1 MDILSVFGNMFWH
14 IFTSP
19 LLILILVGS
28 TFLGIIFGAMPGL
41 TATLGVALLTTLTYG
56 LDNQTALLALLSIYV
71 GGVYGG
77 MYTSILLNIPG
88 TAASAATAM
97 DGYPMAQKGQTG
109 RAFGL
114 ATTSSLIGSAIGMVF
129 VALLSPMIAKAALQF
144 TSYEYFLLALFGIL
158 ISGSLTSPELA
169 IKGWIAGLFGIWLST
184 IGQDHMQMY
193 PRFTMGMH
201 ELDNGIDVVPVLIG
215 AFGIPQIMA
224 VLESKLKMKSMN
236 AKSIGKLIP
245 DMKTMFKNSRLIGS
259 SALTGVGIGAV
270 PGIGEDIAAWVAY
283 GIARKTSKKPETFGK
298 GAPEGVIST
307 SVANQACVGGAM
319 IPLLSL
325 GIPGSPPAVML
336 LGALMLHNV
345 APGPMLLKTN
355 PEFIPQVT
363 AILFAAAIAMWIC
376 GMILSKQVVHIL
388 RIPQTLFMPLIAVL
402 CVIGSFAL
410 GMRVF
415 NLYLMGVIGIIS
427 YFFMKLRVPIAPL
440 VIGVILGPMADTSLR
455 TGLKTTGGS
464 LMPMIERPISLIL
477 VCIITMIICSQ
488 IPAVNKAIRTF
499 FSNMKNRLSPSST

>member
-1 MDILSVFGNMFWH
+1 MDILSTFGSMFWH

-97 DGYPMAQKGQTG
+97 DGYPMAQQGQAG

-129 VALLSPMIAKAALQF
+129 VALLSPVIAKAALQF

-193 PRFTMGMH
+193 HALPWAFT
-201 ELDNGIDVVPVLIG
+201 NST
-215 AFGIPQIMA
+215 MA
-224 VLESKLKMKSMN
+224 SMWF
-236 AKSIGKLIP
+236 P
-245 DMKTMFKNSRLIGS
+245 
-259 SALTGVGIGAV
+259 
-270 PGIGEDIAAWVAY
+270 Y
-283 GIARKTSKKPETFGK
+283 
-298 GAPEGVIST
+298 
-307 SVANQACVGGAM
+307 
-319 IPLLSL
+319 
-325 GIPGSPPAVML
+325 
-336 LGALMLHNV
+336 
-345 APGPMLLKTN
+345 
-355 PEFIPQVT
+355 
-363 AILFAAAIAMWIC
+363 
-376 GMILSKQVVHIL
+376 
-388 RIPQTLFMPLIAVL
+388 
-402 CVIGSFAL
+402 
-410 GMRVF
+410 
-415 NLYLMGVIGIIS
+415 
-427 YFFMKLRVPIAPL
+427 
-440 VIGVILGPMADTSLR
+440 
-455 TGLKTTGGS
+455 
-464 LMPMIERPISLIL
+464 
-477 VCIITMIICSQ
+477 
-488 IPAVNKAIRTF
+488 
-499 FSNMKNRLSPSST
+499 

>member
-1 MDILSVFGNMFWH
+1 MDILTA
-14 IFTSP
+14 FTSM
-19 LLILILVGS
+19 LLEIFSSPTTVLILVGS

-56 LDNQTALLALLSIYV
+56 LNSDVALVALLAIYV

-77 MYTSILLNIPG
+77 MYTAILLNIPG

-97 DGYPMAQKGQTG
+97 DGYPMAQKGQAG

-114 ATTSSLIGSAIGMVF
+114 TTTSSVIGSFIGMIF
-129 VALLSPMIAKAALQF
+129 VALLSPMIAQAALQF

-158 ISGSLTSPELA
+158 ISGSLTSPDLA
-169 IKGWIAGLFGIWLST
+169 IKGWVAGLFGIWLST

-193 PRFTMGMH
+193 PRFTMGIH

-215 AFGIPQIMA
+215 AFGMPQIMS
-224 VLESKLKMKSMN
+224 VLESKLKMGKMKSFGRLLPDFKTMRAN
-236 AKSIGKLIP
+236 AKNIV
-245 DMKTMFKNSRLIGS
+245 N
-259 SALTGVGIGAV
+259 SALIGVGIGAV

-283 GIARKTSKKPETFGK
+283 GIARKTNKNPEEFGK
-298 GAPEGVIST
+298 GKPEGVIAT
-307 SVANQACVGGAM
+307 ATANQACVGGAM

-336 LGALMLHNV
+336 LGALMLHNI

-355 PEFIPQVT
+355 PTFIPEVT

-376 GMILSKQVVHIL
+376 GMILSKQVVYIL

-410 GMRVF
+410 GLRVF
-415 NLYLMGVIGIIS
+415 NLYLMGIIGIIS
-427 YFFMKLRVPIAPL
+427 YFFLKLRIPIAPL

-464 LMPMIERPISLIL
+464 LWPMIERPISLALVIIIL
-477 VCIITMIICSQ
+477 LILSSQ
-488 IPAVNKAIRTF
+488 IPAFNNVIKSGFGAVKR
-499 FSNMKNRLSPSST
+499 KLSSS

>member
-1 MDILSVFGNMFWH
+1 MDILPIFGNMLLQ

-19 LLILILVGS
+19 TLILILVGS
-28 TFLGIIFGAMPGL
+28 TFLGIVFGAMPGL

-56 LDNQTALLALLSIYV
+56 LDHETALIALLAIYV

-77 MYTSILLNIPG
+77 MYTAILINIPG

-97 DGYPMAQKGQTG
+97 DGYPMARKGQAG

-114 ATTSSLIGSAIGMVF
+114 ATTSSLIGSLTGMIF
-129 VALLSPMIAKAALQF
+129 VALLSPMIAKVALQF

-158 ISGSLTSPELA
+158 ISGSLTSPDLA

-184 IGQDHMQMY
+184 IGQDHIQMY
-193 PRFTMGMH
+193 PRFTFGMH
-201 ELDNGIDVVPVLIG
+201 DLDNGIDVVPVLIG
-215 AFGIPQIMA
+215 AFGIPQIMM
-224 VLESKLKMKSMN
+224 VLESKLKLGNMN
-236 AKSIGKLIP
+236 AAKLGRLLP
-245 DMKTMFKNSRLIGS
+245 DFGIMIKNGRNIVA

-283 GIARKTSKKPETFGK
+283 GLSRKGSKNPEEFGK

-345 APGPMLLKTN
+345 APGPMLLKQN
-355 PEFIPQVT
+355 PDFVPQVT
-363 AILFAAAIAMWIC
+363 AILFAAGIAMFIC
-376 GMILSKQVVHIL
+376 GMILSKQVIHIL
-388 RIPQTLFMPLIAVL
+388 RVPQSLFMPLIAVL

-410 GMRVF
+410 GLHVF
-415 NLYLMGVIGIIS
+415 NLYLMGIIGIIS
-427 YFFMKLRVPIAPL
+427 YFFIKLQLPIAPL
-440 VIGVILGPMADTSLR
+440 VIGVILGPMADTALR

-464 LMPMIERPISLIL
+464 LWPLVERPISLIL
-477 VCIITMIICSQ
+477 LLIIIAIVCSQ
-488 IPAVNKAIRTF
+488 IPFINKAIRKLFGSIKT
-499 FSNMKNRLSPSST
+499 KLARA

>member
-1 MDILSVFGNMFWH
+1 MNILNVFSGMLLQ
-14 IFTSP
+14 IFSSP
-19 LLILILVGS
+19 LLIVILIGS

-56 LDNQTALLALLSIYV
+56 LDSETALLALLAIYV

-77 MYTSILLNIPG
+77 MYTAILLNIPG

-97 DGYPMAQKGQTG
+97 DGYPMAHKGQAG

-114 ATTSSLIGSAIGMVF
+114 ATTSSLIGSLVGMTF
-129 VALLSPMIAKAALQF
+129 VALLSPLIAQVALQF

-184 IGQDHMQMY
+184 IGQDHIQMY
-193 PRFTMGMH
+193 PRFTFGMH
-201 ELDNGIDVVPVLIG
+201 DLDNGIDVVPVLIG
-215 AFGIPQIMA
+215 AFGIPQIMI
-224 VLESKLKMKSMN
+224 VLESKMKLGSMN
-236 AKSIGKLIP
+236 AKSLGKLLP
-245 DMKTMFKNSRLIGS
+245 DFRTMFQNLRNIIT
-259 SALTGVGIGAV
+259 SAFTGVGIGAV
-270 PGIGEDIAAWVAY
+270 PGIGEDIAAWVSY
-283 GIARKTSKKPETFGK
+283 GIARKTSKTPEEFGK

-307 SVANQACVGGAM
+307 CVANQACVGGAM

-345 APGPMLLKTN
+345 APGPMLLKSN
-355 PEFIPQVT
+355 PDFVPQVT
-363 AILFAAAIAMWIC
+363 AILFAAGIAMWIC
-376 GMILSKQVVHIL
+376 GMILSKQVIHIL
-388 RIPQTLFMPLIAVL
+388 RVPQTLFMPLIAVL

-410 GMRVF
+410 GLHVF
-415 NLYLMGVIGIIS
+415 NLYLMGIIGIIS
-427 YFFMKLRVPIAPL
+427 YFFIKLHLPIAPL
-440 VIGVILGPMADTSLR
+440 VIGVILGPMADTALR

-464 LMPMIERPISLIL
+464 LWPMVDRPISLVL
-477 VCIITMIICSQ
+477 VLIIVAIVCSQ
-488 IPAVNKAIRTF
+488 IPFINTAIRKI
-499 FSNMKNRLSPSST
+499 FSRVKNKLAGAY

>member
-1 MDILSVFGNMFWH
+1 MDILPIIGNMLLQ

-19 LLILILVGS
+19 TLIFILVGS

-56 LDNQTALLALLSIYV
+56 LDHETALLALLSIYV

-77 MYTSILLNIPG
+77 MYTAILINIPG

-97 DGYPMAQKGQTG
+97 DGYPMAQKGQAG

-114 ATTSSLIGSAIGMVF
+114 ATTSSLIGSFVGMIC
-129 VALLSPMIAKAALQF
+129 VALLSPMIAEAALEF
-144 TSYEYFLLALFGIL
+144 TSYEYFLLAVFGIL
-158 ISGSLTSPELA
+158 ISGSLTSPDLA
-169 IKGWIAGLFGIWLST
+169 VKGWIAGLFGIWLST
-184 IGQDHMQMY
+184 IGQDKIQMF
-193 PRFTMGMH
+193 PRFTFGMH
-201 ELDNGIDVVPVLIG
+201 DLDSGIEVVPVLIG
-215 AFGIPQIMA
+215 AFGIPQIMI
-224 VLESKLKMKSMN
+224 VLESKLKLGNMN
-236 AKSIGKLIP
+236 SKNLGRLLP
-245 DMKTMFKNSRLIGS
+245 DFRTMIQNGRNIVA
-259 SALTGVGIGAV
+259 SALVGVGIGAV

-283 GIARKTSKKPETFGK
+283 GVARKSSKTPERFGK

-345 APGPMLLKTN
+345 APGPMLLKQN
-355 PEFIPQVT
+355 PEFVPQVT
-363 AILFAAAIAMWIC
+363 AILFAAAIAMWVC
-376 GMILSKQVVHIL
+376 GMILSKQVIHIL

-410 GMRVF
+410 GLNTF
-415 NLYLMGVIGIIS
+415 NLYLMGIIGIIS
-427 YFFMKLRVPIAPL
+427 YFFIKLQLPIAPL
-440 VIGVILGPMADTSLR
+440 VIGVILGPMADTALR

-464 LMPMIERPISLIL
+464 LWPMVERPIALIL
-477 VCIITMIICSQ
+477 VLIIITIIGSQ
-488 IPAVNKAIRTF
+488 IPFVNNAIRKMF
-499 FSNMKNRLSPSST
+499 KGIKNKLVKQN

>member
-1 MDILSVFGNMFWH
+1 METLLTFANMLGN
-14 IFTSP
+14 IFSSP
-19 LLILILVGS
+19 TLILILLGS
-28 TFLGIIFGAMPGL
+28 TFLGIVFGAMPGL

-56 LDNQTALLALLSIYV
+56 LDPQTALLSLLAIYV

-97 DGYPMAQKGQTG
+97 DGFPMAQKGQAG

-114 ATTSSLIGSAIGMVF
+114 ATTSSLIGSFIGMIF
-129 VALLSPMIAKAALQF
+129 VALLSPWIAAAALEF

-158 ISGSLTSPELA
+158 ISGSLTSPDLA

-184 IGQDHMQMY
+184 IGQDQMQMF
-193 PRFTMGMH
+193 PRFTFGLH

-215 AFGIPQIMA
+215 AFGLPQIMS
-224 VLESKLKMKSMN
+224 VLESKLKMGNMKEF
-236 AKSIGKLIP
+236 GRLLP
-245 DMKTMFKNSRLIGS
+245 DLSTMVKNTRNIIT

-270 PGIGEDIAAWVAY
+270 PGIGEDIASWVAY
-283 GIARKTSKKPETFGK
+283 GVAKKASKVPETFGK

-307 SVANQACVGGAM
+307 CTANQACVGGAM

-336 LGALMLHNV
+336 LGALMLHNI

-355 PEFIPQVT
+355 PGFIIEVT
-363 AILFAAAIAMWIC
+363 AILFAAACAMWVC

-388 RIPQTLFMPLIAVL
+388 KIPQTLFMPLIAVL

-415 NLYLMGVIGIIS
+415 NLYLMGIIGIIS
-427 YFFMKLRVPIAPL
+427 YFFMKLQVPIAPL
-440 VIGVILGPMADTSLR
+440 VIGVILGPMADTALR

-464 LMPMIERPISLIL
+464 LWPMVERPISFVL
-477 VCIITMIICSQ
+477 VCIIIMIICSQ
-488 IPAVNKAIRTF
+488 IPAVNRAIRYLF
-499 FSNMKNRLSPSST
+499 ARLRNKRATA

>member
-1 MDILSVFGNMFWH
+1 MDILSIFTGMLWQ

-19 LLILILVGS
+19 TLVLILVGS

-56 LDNQTALLALLSIYV
+56 LDSQTALLALLAIYV

-77 MYTSILLNIPG
+77 MYTAILLNIPG

-97 DGYPMAQKGQTG
+97 DGYPMAKKGQVG

-114 ATTSSLIGSAIGMVF
+114 TTTSSLIGSFIGMIF
-129 VALLSPMIAKAALQF
+129 VALLSPVIAQAALQF

-158 ISGSLTSPELA
+158 ISGSLTSPDLA
-169 IKGWIAGLFGIWLST
+169 IKGWVAGLFGIWLST

-193 PRFTMGMH
+193 PRFTFGMH

-215 AFGIPQIMA
+215 AFGMPQIMS
-224 VLESKLKMKSMN
+224 VLESKMKMGKMGS
-236 AKSIGKLIP
+236 SFGKLLP
-245 DMKTMFKNSRLIGS
+245 DFKTMYKNTKNIVS
-259 SALTGVGIGAV
+259 SALIGVGIGAV

-283 GIARKTSKKPETFGK
+283 GVARKTNKNPEEFGTGK
-298 GAPEGVIST
+298 AEGVIAT
-307 SVANQACVGGAM
+307 ATANQACVGGAM

-336 LGALMLHNV
+336 LGALMLHNI

-355 PEFIPQVT
+355 PTFIPEVT

-376 GMILSKQVVHIL
+376 GMILSKQVIYIL

-410 GMRVF
+410 GLRVF
-415 NLYLMGVIGIIS
+415 NLYLMGIIGVIS
-427 YFFMKLRVPIAPL
+427 YFFMKLRIPIAPL

-464 LMPMIERPISLIL
+464 LWPMVERPIS
-477 VCIITMIICSQ
+477 
-488 IPAVNKAIRTF
+488 
-499 FSNMKNRLSPSST
+499 